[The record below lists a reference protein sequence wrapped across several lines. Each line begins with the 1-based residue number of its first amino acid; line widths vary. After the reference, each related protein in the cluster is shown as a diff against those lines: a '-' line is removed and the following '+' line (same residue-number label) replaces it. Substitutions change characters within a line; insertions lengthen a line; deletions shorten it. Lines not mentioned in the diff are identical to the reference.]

1 MDDLMTSGRL
11 PPPPAPKSILS
22 LASPSS
28 SSHTAAHGHGP
39 SIFAPSPRPVAPSRQ
54 PDTWEPNFDSPTAK
68 AALGAAPGPAALPPA
83 TRPPAPGS
91 TSSGSAPSSARSTG
105 APPAAPAP
113 VPAAPGKAELNLKI
127 ALLGGGSDGGNSSQ
141 QLPGLIP
148 SAVQLGTWDPF
159 SADEES
165 APVFDVAAAK
175 AGNAVAQQV
184 EEWAPFGSPTDSGAA
199 AAGQLSPAVID
210 M

>member
-1 MDDLMTSGRL
+1 
-11 PPPPAPKSILS
+11 
-22 LASPSS
+22 
-28 SSHTAAHGHGP
+28 
-39 SIFAPSPRPVAPSRQ
+39 
-54 PDTWEPNFDSPTAK
+54 
-68 AALGAAPGPAALPPA
+68 
-83 TRPPAPGS
+83 
-91 TSSGSAPSSARSTG
+91 
-105 APPAAPAP
+105 

-127 ALLGGGSDGGNSSQ
+127 ALLGSGSDGGSSSQQ

-165 APVFDVAAAK
+165 TPVFDVAATAAAAK
-175 AGNAVAQQV
+175 SGSAAAQQV
-184 EEWAPFGSPTDSGAA
+184 EEWAPFGSPTDAGAA